1 MPRIRLRLSFLTRLM
16 TFLLAGLLTTGVFL
30 TFMDIDASSKDF
42 DLNFIPANLEGC
54 EQLFANT
61 SAARFS
67 MSLNYLLRQ
76 KAFDVAVQKATYGLP
91 IEGFSRQMREQYL
104 VLHYL
109 ARQLVARSVCETG
122 FNMGHS
128 SFNYLTANNRIVVNS
143 FDLGL
148 HPYAYVMSEYLRN
161 LFPSRFFVHF
171 GNSTQTIPNFIRA
184 NPGFRC
190 DLMFVD
196 GGHLY
201 PVALADLRNLASIAN
216 LEGNVIVL
224 DDFPT
229 DWGSE
234 LGMAWDEMTRDGIIK
249 ELMRCRFTY
258 SMGVRGFVIG
268 RVVKRP
274 SEMVLNGNEERS

>member
-1 MPRIRLRLSFLTRLM
+1 MSFLCV
-16 TFLLAGLLTTGVFL
+16 GLLTTGVFL
-30 TFMDIDASSKDF
+30 TFVEVDMNSKDF
-42 DLNFIPANLEGC
+42 DLNFIPANFEGC
-54 EQLFANT
+54 EQLFVNT

-76 KAFDVAVQKATYGLP
+76 KAFDEAVQKATYGLP
-91 IEGFSRQMREQYL
+91 IEGFSRQVREQYL

-109 ARQLVARSVCETG
+109 ARQTVTRNVCETG

-143 FDLGL
+143 FDLGR

-161 LFPSRFFVHF
+161 IFPSRFFIHF
-171 GNSTQTIPNFIRA
+171 GNSTQTIPKFIRA

-196 GGHLY
+196 GGHIY
-201 PVALADLRNLASIAN
+201 PVALSDLRNFARMAN

-234 LGMAWDEMTRDGIIK
+234 LGMAWEKMTRDGIIK
-249 ELMRCRFTY
+249 ELVRCRFTY
-258 SMGVRGFVIG
+258 SMGVRGFAMG

-274 SEMVLNGNEERS
+274 SEMKLSGNKDI

>member
-1 MPRIRLRLSFLTRLM
+1 MSFLC
-16 TFLLAGLLTTGVFL
+16 AGLLTTGVFL
-30 TFMDIDASSKDF
+30 AFVEVDMNTKDF
-42 DLNFIPANLEGC
+42 DLNFIPANFEGC
-54 EQLFANT
+54 EQLFVNT

-76 KAFDVAVQKATYGLP
+76 KAFDEAVQKATYGLP
-91 IEGFSRQMREQYL
+91 IEGFSRQVREQYL

-109 ARQLVARSVCETG
+109 ARQTVTRNVCETG

-143 FDLGL
+143 FDLGR
-148 HPYAYVMSEYLRN
+148 HPYAYIMSEYLRN
-161 LFPSRFFVHF
+161 LFPSRFFIHF
-171 GNSTQTIPNFIRA
+171 GNSTQTIPKFIRA

-196 GGHLY
+196 GGHIY
-201 PVALADLRNLASIAN
+201 PVALSDLRNFARIAN

-234 LGMAWDEMTRDGIIK
+234 LGMAWDKMTRDGIIQ
-249 ELMRCRFTY
+249 ELARCRFTY
-258 SMGVRGFVIG
+258 SMGVRGFTMG

-274 SEMVLNGNEERS
+274 SEMKLSGNEDI